1 MSTMLSWKF
10 RTCLLA
16 MSLFGAFGTS
26 QLPVVYGA
34 SSPGSS
40 VRDEVKATA
49 GSEVTLACVV
59 NQNKCGEFHSI
70 KWYKEN
76 RRVFVYSPVAD
87 FAKAEGEL
95 TDRAELLVDEAGEEA
110 KLRLNSIKTSDEGEY
125 KCEITF
131 LDVTKNCPVV
141 QLVKLTTLAEPK
153 YLNISMPETGD
164 IVSSTSLGPFNEGE
178 ELRLLCESGG
188 GKPIP
193 KVTWYNGTEIMSG
206 KASSFESPDGT
217 GTGRN
222 EIRVVLERGDLGSRF
237 TCQSENEA
245 IVNAP
250 LQTSVQLD
258 VNLRPESTSI
268 IGANDP
274 VQDGSV
280 VTLMCRAQGAR
291 PAALITWYNGTVPL
305 AEAPTEDVAL
315 QDDETY
321 ETQSRISFVASRFE
335 NGELITCEANNP
347 VLEDNQEQPQRSS
360 ITLQILYAPFVEI
373 SPTNITVYES
383 DEVTIS
389 CLVEAN
395 PPELKSVRWYQDGQL
410 LSVNNQTKYEGGTS
424 KEPSLTIKS
433 VEKED
438 IGVYSCVVENE
449 VGVGESD
456 NISTVDVFY
465 KPKVLL
471 RMDPPSPVS
480 ETDRRN
486 VTLFCDIED
495 GNPSELTSVRWYMN
509 GELLQQL
516 PICEDELND
525 ENDLC
530 GIDPSKLLLEHVTVK
545 FHGNFSCEG
554 ANEAGWSDASPEEEL
569 EILYPPGEAFIRKDL
584 EEVIKGDAITLT
596 CEVSDLGRPESDEFI
611 WKRGGH
617 VVTHVTSF
625 NWTIEP
631 VTLETEANIS
641 CVAVNEVGEGEPD
654 FIGIE
659 VFAPPTFIERLP
671 PYTGAMAESDNF
683 SVECQVECSP
693 LCDIFWLKD
702 GIPIGEDDERFS
714 INTTLVEAD
723 LAKND
728 FESVRSTLIWNI
740 ENWPGAKLDRVIDNA
755 NYTCQSTGN
764 LVGNEGVIS
773 TTYFRVE
780 YPPENI
786 EISDAI
792 IRLEEGSSRE
802 KVLCT
807 AEAYPEANYIWK
819 FNNENVAA
827 DNLLFFDGGISKDQ
841 AGIYTCVA
849 QNKHGAAEIGTEID
863 VLYKPECQIEQNE
876 DDGYIVLTCEALAN
890 PEEVTFGWHRVNA
903 TVLDEDVTSN
913 GLISQVRLDPSPDN
927 FGTYYCY
934 VNNSIGAG
942 QPCEIDVQGMG
953 LIRMGNANLIL
964 IVAVVAAL
972 IVAVLIIIVC
982 IILICRKKKKSPDEK
997 YINQR
1002 DLEEREKASPS
1013 DDGDPPRPNGAEPS
1027 DDSTNKGGDP
1037 SDAPEGGDDQQ
1048 KSTQHKWPIRP
1059 GVHVHVNGRNNL
1071 NNNNNAA
1078 NGSKSHPSGSEASD
1092 DGPGSSD
1099 HGPHDSGDPTEM
1111 QWHDSNPLTVRPL
1124 SSSTQLP
1131 TPSSSTTATPTVAS
1145 ASASSFPP
1153 TTLPTSPQGTLK
1165 TVAFKGTS
1173 TASLTPVNKLDSS
1186 NTLLPRQPD
1195 HGNKSSPDSGHPS
1208 DDTNP
1213 LSNGD
1218 GKGFYENLPFHGIQ
1232 RPNKKREE
1240 LQNQSSAK
1248 TFASY
1253 VNQSFPPPPPPLTSL
1268 DPPISSK
1275 EGEMGVDVG
1284 SSQHPN
1290 SSRPSSQLSQNGS
1303 SGYGSTRSQVCP
1315 FSNTNRAAHIAEGNN
1330 KSPSTSSEESV
1341 GEMGQKL
1348 ATWGSMRVPALD
1360 SRSDNPTIV
1369 RASKQPQPQ
1378 FASLRI
1384 PNRIRVQPSE
1394 GQLRVRPHDIPSRL
1408 EEEEEVEE
1416 DPGLDLIDAEVES
1429 DDGQDGPIPAPRG
1442 PRQRPCYMN
1451 MPNPLRSAHSVD
1463 EMQVYTAVPFNINNH
1478 QSLPRHFLREVSP
1491 VTHNGQMGVGTLSH
1505 LQNQLTNNF
1514 LRHNVGARAPGL
1526 PGNHPSNNILPTVS
1540 ATLYDQLPSASSTSS
1555 SSANSSHHSQ
1565 RPNPP
1570 TVSFKPSMP
1579 MHRHPMVGHLT
1590 MGRTSSPNGMMM
1602 ASDPHHRSASHA
1614 GGPKQFDSYYYHPA
1628 TLQRPAPCSSQ
1639 VPKGLPSQTVTNRV
1653 VYADLNLHSG
1663 QDPRLEGRSTDYAVL
1678 KFNPN
1683 QQVGKEIDV

>member
-1 MSTMLSWKF
+1 
-10 RTCLLA
+10 
-16 MSLFGAFGTS
+16 
-26 QLPVVYGA
+26 
-34 SSPGSS
+34 
-40 VRDEVKATA
+40 
-49 GSEVTLACVV
+49 
-59 NQNKCGEFHSI
+59 
-70 KWYKEN
+70 
-76 RRVFVYSPVAD
+76 
-87 FAKAEGEL
+87 
-95 TDRAELLVDEAGEEA
+95 
-110 KLRLNSIKTSDEGEY
+110 
-125 KCEITF
+125 
-131 LDVTKNCPVV
+131 
-141 QLVKLTTLAEPK
+141 
-153 YLNISMPETGD
+153 
-164 IVSSTSLGPFNEGE
+164 
-178 ELRLLCESGG
+178 
-188 GKPIP
+188 
-193 KVTWYNGTEIMSG
+193 

-360 ITLQILYAPFVEI
+360 ITLQILCKFLAHPKSDVRPIQTCHSPFLLAVLLPCLSLAWYFNGRFLDHKEDNSLLAPTTTTTTDGAFWKVCIHDNDRIILSSLVSDAPFVEI

-456 NISTVDVFY
+456 NISTVDVFCEY
-465 KPKVLL
+465 RLITINYILPTDKPKVLL

-659 VFAPPTFIERLP
+659 VFEPVRARATVTFVGWQLLAELKTSSLGAGLANQPKTFFIHYDNGGPFQIAAPPTFIERLP

-780 YPPENI
+780 CKIDRTKSQLPHRDTCIGISHCSISDPPENI

-942 QPCEIDVQGMG
+942 QPCEIDVQGKTWLPELWIYEG
-953 LIRMGNANLIL
+953 TQVEIL
-964 IVAVVAAL
+964 EGGKEKDERRVGG
-972 IVAVLIIIVC
+972 
-982 IILICRKKKKSPDEK
+982 KKT
-997 YINQR
+997 
-1002 DLEEREKASPS
+1002 RELRT
-1013 DDGDPPRPNGAEPS
+1013 DPPSIGERALLGHV
-1027 DDSTNKGGDP
+1027 
-1037 SDAPEGGDDQQ
+1037 Q
-1048 KSTQHKWPIRP
+1048 KR
-1059 GVHVHVNGRNNL
+1059 
-1071 NNNNNAA
+1071 
-1078 NGSKSHPSGSEASD
+1078 
-1092 DGPGSSD
+1092 
-1099 HGPHDSGDPTEM
+1099 
-1111 QWHDSNPLTVRPL
+1111 
-1124 SSSTQLP
+1124 
-1131 TPSSSTTATPTVAS
+1131 
-1145 ASASSFPP
+1145 
-1153 TTLPTSPQGTLK
+1153 
-1165 TVAFKGTS
+1165 
-1173 TASLTPVNKLDSS
+1173 
-1186 NTLLPRQPD
+1186 
-1195 HGNKSSPDSGHPS
+1195 
-1208 DDTNP
+1208 
-1213 LSNGD
+1213 
-1218 GKGFYENLPFHGIQ
+1218 
-1232 RPNKKREE
+1232 
-1240 LQNQSSAK
+1240 
-1248 TFASY
+1248 
-1253 VNQSFPPPPPPLTSL
+1253 
-1268 DPPISSK
+1268 
-1275 EGEMGVDVG
+1275 
-1284 SSQHPN
+1284 
-1290 SSRPSSQLSQNGS
+1290 
-1303 SGYGSTRSQVCP
+1303 
-1315 FSNTNRAAHIAEGNN
+1315 
-1330 KSPSTSSEESV
+1330 
-1341 GEMGQKL
+1341 
-1348 ATWGSMRVPALD
+1348 
-1360 SRSDNPTIV
+1360 
-1369 RASKQPQPQ
+1369 
-1378 FASLRI
+1378 
-1384 PNRIRVQPSE
+1384 
-1394 GQLRVRPHDIPSRL
+1394 
-1408 EEEEEVEE
+1408 
-1416 DPGLDLIDAEVES
+1416 
-1429 DDGQDGPIPAPRG
+1429 
-1442 PRQRPCYMN
+1442 
-1451 MPNPLRSAHSVD
+1451 
-1463 EMQVYTAVPFNINNH
+1463 
-1478 QSLPRHFLREVSP
+1478 
-1491 VTHNGQMGVGTLSH
+1491 
-1505 LQNQLTNNF
+1505 
-1514 LRHNVGARAPGL
+1514 
-1526 PGNHPSNNILPTVS
+1526 
-1540 ATLYDQLPSASSTSS
+1540 
-1555 SSANSSHHSQ
+1555 
-1565 RPNPP
+1565 
-1570 TVSFKPSMP
+1570 
-1579 MHRHPMVGHLT
+1579 
-1590 MGRTSSPNGMMM
+1590 
-1602 ASDPHHRSASHA
+1602 
-1614 GGPKQFDSYYYHPA
+1614 
-1628 TLQRPAPCSSQ
+1628 
-1639 VPKGLPSQTVTNRV
+1639 
-1653 VYADLNLHSG
+1653 
-1663 QDPRLEGRSTDYAVL
+1663 
-1678 KFNPN
+1678 
-1683 QQVGKEIDV
+1683 

>member
-315 QDDETY
+315 QKPPVEVTVKQDDETY

-997 YINQR
+997 Y
-1002 DLEEREKASPS
+1002 
-1013 DDGDPPRPNGAEPS
+1013 
-1027 DDSTNKGGDP
+1027 
-1037 SDAPEGGDDQQ
+1037 
-1048 KSTQHKWPIRP
+1048 
-1059 GVHVHVNGRNNL
+1059 
-1071 NNNNNAA
+1071 
-1078 NGSKSHPSGSEASD
+1078 
-1092 DGPGSSD
+1092 
-1099 HGPHDSGDPTEM
+1099 
-1111 QWHDSNPLTVRPL
+1111 
-1124 SSSTQLP
+1124 
-1131 TPSSSTTATPTVAS
+1131 
-1145 ASASSFPP
+1145 
-1153 TTLPTSPQGTLK
+1153 
-1165 TVAFKGTS
+1165 
-1173 TASLTPVNKLDSS
+1173 
-1186 NTLLPRQPD
+1186 